1 MFEKYL
7 IENCAPTLASLKTAN
22 LFSYTYPSVIKLRET
37 IACWNERMADKG
49 VTLTVLRVNGATA
62 LVYVYREASL
72 CRDLQKPGVAQL
84 LQRFGYDS
92 MDTEA
97 VLKRLRARLRE
108 QEEFPHEIGLFLG
121 YPLQDVIGFMK
132 NKGSNCKCT
141 GCWKV
146 YGDER
151 EASRIFAMF
160 DKCRRIYV
168 NLWNQGRSI
177 MTLTVAV

>member
-22 LFSYTYPSVIKLRET
+22 LFSYTYPSIAKLQET
-37 IACWNERMADKG
+37 IAYWNKRMTDKG
-49 VTLTVLRVNGATA
+49 VTFTVLRVNSATA
-62 LVYVYREASL
+62 LVYVYREAYL
-72 CRDLQKPGVAQL
+72 HRDLQKPGVAQL
-84 LQRFGYDS
+84 LRHFGYDS
-92 MDTEA
+92 METEE
-97 VLKRLRARLRE
+97 VLEQLRIRLQE
-108 QEEFPHEIGLFLG
+108 QDEFPHEIGLFLG

-132 NKGSNCKCT
+132 YKGSNCKCT

-146 YGDER
+146 YGDEL

-160 DKCRRIYV
+160 DKCRKIYV

-177 MTLTVAV
+177 MKLTVAA